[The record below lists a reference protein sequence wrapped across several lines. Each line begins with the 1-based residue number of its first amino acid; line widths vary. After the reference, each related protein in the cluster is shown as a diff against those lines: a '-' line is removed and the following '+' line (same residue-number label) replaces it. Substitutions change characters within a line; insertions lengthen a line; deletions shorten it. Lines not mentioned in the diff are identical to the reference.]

1 MLSLPNDLHICC
13 YDSFEWARMREKERN
28 SKIITLIAIITERLH
43 IFHFSNKLD
52 GDGTRELLIGTLA
65 GNQTK
70 AHNEMWTKMKKTISF
85 PKPRWRFQIKCIAF
99 QMCWILIRCA
109 HCWIVTWDRLAIPC
123 PTSTTTATTGQDGKN
138 DSFFWV
144 SFDKYDWKPKSELKR
159 ATNVHTKGACVC
171 VCVYVPLGSGL

>member
-70 AHNEMWTKMKKTISF
+70 AHNEM
-85 PKPRWRFQIKCIAF
+85 
-99 QMCWILIRCA
+99 
-109 HCWIVTWDRLAIPC
+109 
-123 PTSTTTATTGQDGKN
+123 
-138 DSFFWV
+138 
-144 SFDKYDWKPKSELKR
+144 
-159 ATNVHTKGACVC
+159 
-171 VCVYVPLGSGL
+171 